1 MVLEKLSSSL
11 RDTLQKIARS
21 IFVDD
26 ALIKELIRDIQRALL
41 QSDVNVELVYELS
54 TKIKERVKEETP
66 PGLTKKEHL
75 VNIVYEELAHFLG
88 EGSREIAITKTPVKI
103 MLIGLFGNGKTTT
116 AGKIALYFKKRG
128 HKVAVVQTDIW
139 RPAAYDQLQQLAAQV
154 GVDFYGN
161 KQSKDVV
168 QIYRDCERQLKNYDI
183 VIIDT
188 AGRDALSNELTQELN
203 ALNSAVMADERL
215 LVMAADIGQTA
226 QTQAR
231 AFHDAVKVTGVII
244 TKMDGTARGGGAL
257 SACSATRSPVL
268 FIGVGEKID
277 EFEHF
282 NAQRFVSRLLGMGDV
297 ATLLE
302 KAREAV
308 PEEKA
313 EDLSKRFMAGKFNL
327 LDLYEQMEAMK
338 SMGALSKLVDMIP
351 GFSQLKIPKEALD
364 VQEGKLKKWRY
375 AMDSMT
381 EHELMNPD
389 DVNNACMERISAG
402 SGVSIQDVR
411 EMMKQYHQAKKLG
424 KMMKGGN
431 MQQMMKKMGMKG

>member
-54 TKIKERVKEETP
+54 TKIKERAKEETP

-161 KQSKDVV
+161 KQSKDAV

-313 EDLSKRFMAGKFNL
+313 EDLSK
-327 LDLYEQMEAMK
+327 
-338 SMGALSKLVDMIP
+338 
-351 GFSQLKIPKEALD
+351 
-364 VQEGKLKKWRY
+364 
-375 AMDSMT
+375 
-381 EHELMNPD
+381 
-389 DVNNACMERISAG
+389 
-402 SGVSIQDVR
+402 
-411 EMMKQYHQAKKLG
+411 
-424 KMMKGGN
+424 
-431 MQQMMKKMGMKG
+431 

>member
-21 IFVDD
+21 LFVDD

-41 QSDVNVELVYELS
+41 QSDVNVELVYTLS
-54 TKIKERVKEETP
+54 TKIKERAKEETP

-88 EGSREIAITKTPVKI
+88 EGSREISISKTPLKI

-154 GVDFYGN
+154 GVDCYGN
-161 KQSKDVV
+161 KQSKDAV
-168 QIYRDCERQLKNYDI
+168 QIYRDCERELKNYDI

-203 ALNSAVMADERL
+203 ALNAAVMADERL

-231 AFHDAVKVTGVII
+231 AFHDAVKVTGVIV

-257 SACSATRSPVL
+257 SACSATQSPVL

-338 SMGALSKLVDMIP
+338 SMGALSKLVDMIQ
-351 GFSQLKIPKEALD
+351 GFSQLKIPKEALE
-364 VQEGKLKKWRY
+364 VQEEKLKKWRY

-389 DVNNACMERISAG
+389 DVNNAHMERISAG

-411 EMMKQYHQAKKLG
+411 EMLKQYHQAKKLG

-431 MQQMMKKMGMKG
+431 MQQMMKKMGVKG